1 MPDPQEIARNLDQVR
16 AAVQRAAGRAGR
28 DPRSVAIM
36 AVTKN
41 FTLAEVQ
48 AACSA
53 GLRLFGENR
62 VQEAEGKYGP
72 QEPPDRSGP
81 PGSSGLPP
89 RSGLPPLS
97 LHLIGHLQ
105 RNKARRAAELFE
117 AVDSIDKV
125 DTAQALETACAAA
138 GRTLDVLLEMNTSGE
153 PTKFGFAGEEELLA
167 AVEPILALPHLRLR
181 GLMTVGPLS
190 ADREQ
195 VRAAFRRLARLFER
209 LRESYAGR
217 LLEVLSMGMSGD
229 FETAVEEG
237 STLVRLGT
245 ALFGPRDNP

>member
-1 MPDPQEIARNLDQVR
+1 VPDPKEIARNLEQVR
-16 AAVQRAAGRAGR
+16 AALERAAGRAGR
-28 DPRSVAIM
+28 DPRGVAIM

-62 VQEAEGKYGP
+62 VQEAEAKYGA
-72 QEPPDRSGP
+72 RA
-81 PGSSGLPP
+81 GLSPI
-89 RSGLPPLS
+89 S

-105 RNKARRAAELFE
+105 RNKARRAVELFE

-125 DTAQALETACAAA
+125 ETAQALEAACTAA
-138 GRTLDVLLEMNTSGE
+138 GRTLDILLEMNTSGE
-153 PTKFGFAGEEELLA
+153 PTKFGFADEEDLEA
-167 AVEPILALPHLRLR
+167 AVEPILGLSHLRLR
-181 GLMTVGPLS
+181 GLMTVGPLT
-190 ADREQ
+190 AEQAQ

-209 LRESYAGR
+209 LRGRYAGQP
-217 LLEVLSMGMSGD
+217 LEVLSMGMSGD

-245 ALFGPRDNP
+245 ALFGPRVNP

>member
-1 MPDPQEIARNLDQVR
+1 MPDPQEIARNLEQVR

-41 FTLAEVQ
+41 FTLAEVR

-62 VQEAEGKYGP
+62 VQEAEAKYSP
-72 QEPPDRSGP
+72 QAPDSAGP
-81 PGSSGLPP
+81 PGS
-89 RSGLPPLS
+89 SGLPPLS

-125 DTAQALETACAAA
+125 DTAQALERACASA
-138 GRTLDVLLEMNTSGE
+138 GRTLDILLEMNTSGE

-167 AVEPILALPHLRLR
+167 AVEPILGLPHLRLR
-181 GLMTVGPLS
+181 GLMTVGPLT
-190 ADREQ
+190 AEREQ
-195 VRAAFRRLARLFER
+195 VRAAFRRLRRLFER
-209 LRESYAGR
+209 LRERCAGQP
-217 LLEVLSMGMSGD
+217 LEVLSMGMSGD

-245 ALFGPRDNP
+245 ALFGPRDSP

>member
-1 MPDPQEIARNLDQVR
+1 VPDAQQIARNLEQVR
-16 AAVQRAAGRAGR
+16 AALDRAAGRAGR
-28 DPRSVAIM
+28 DPASVAIM
-36 AVTKN
+36 AVTKT

-62 VQEAEGKYGP
+62 VQEAQAKYGAP
-72 QEPPDRSGP
+72 APA
-81 PGSSGLPP
+81 GSADPAG
-89 RSGLPPLS
+89 RSGLPALC

-125 DTAQALETACAAA
+125 ETAQALEAACAAA
-138 GRTLDVLLEMNTSGE
+138 GRTLEVLLEMNTSGE
-153 PTKFGFAGEEELLA
+153 ASKFGFAGEEQLLA
-167 AVEPILALPHLRLR
+167 AVEPILGLSHLRLR
-181 GLMTVGPLS
+181 GLMTVGPLT

-195 VRAAFRRLARLFER
+195 VRAAFRRLARLFDR
-209 LRESYAGR
+209 LRSRYAGQP
-217 LLEVLSMGMSGD
+217 LEVLSMGMSGD